1 MLLGLTQ
8 EDFAEMMNI
17 SSSFAGQIERG
28 ESVPSVETLQL
39 IIQELN
45 IDPRLI
51 FLDEPQRDASIN
63 SPEFADLCLLMR
75 RMSKQQKKLV
85 FDFVKLICCYK
96 IT

>member
-1 MLLGLTQ
+1 
-8 EDFAEMMNI
+8 MMNI

-51 FLDEPQRDASIN
+51 FLDEPQRDMSAES
-63 SPEFADLCLLMR
+63 SDYADLCLLMR
-75 RMSKQQKKLV
+75 RMSKQQKKFV
-85 FDFVKLICCYK
+85 FDLIKLLRSHK
-96 IT
+96 IL